1 MWTAN
6 ILTLFP
12 NLYPGP
18 LGTSILGEAKK
29 NGKWKLNITD
39 LKQFAEKK
47 REWMIRHL
55 VVDLEWSLN
64 QM

>member
-18 LGTSILGEAKK
+18 LGSSILGEARK
-29 NGKWKLNITD
+29 NGKWQLNITD
-39 LKQFAEKK
+39 LKQFAEKNK
-47 REWMIRHL
+47 RVDAVSYTHL
-55 VVDLEWSLN
+55 TLPTIALV
-64 QM
+64 